1 MTQMNEIYDS
11 WRNFVGEKGTTTD
24 QARQAALE
32 HFSGQGL
39 APG

>member
-11 WRNFVGEKGTTTD
+11 WRNYVGSEGTTAD
-24 QARQAALE
+24 QAKQAAME
-32 HFSGQGL
+32 HFSAQGL